1 MSFLT
6 SRRHIS
12 RLSDPDLIALAISME
27 ESNAYNLRIAASKLR
42 DLPADVLDH
51 LVCRAEQ
58 SDARRRHL
66 LDHYRTH
73 FGDVL
78 PQTKGAQIRGLSN
91 PVTPKASRLNDSD
104 DLYTLLIDME
114 QSALDINYRATSQVK
129 DLSLIHI

>member
-1 MSFLT
+1 MFFLI

-27 ESNAYNLRIAASKLR
+27 ESNAYNLRTATSKLQ

-51 LVCRAEQ
+51 LVCRSEQ

-78 PQTKGAQIRGLSN
+78 PQITGTQIRGLSN
-91 PVTPKASRLNDSD
+91 PTHPVS
-104 DLYTLLIDME
+104 YTHLTLPTNRE
-114 QSALDINYRATSQVK
+114 V
-129 DLSLIHI
+129 